1 MKKPIQHLINERG
14 TSKILTLNESYNHYM
29 SISRGLVI
37 MRTTKSV
44 QRMVVNDEV
53 IRISNISLYINN
65 IFSTLRYD

>member
-37 MRTTKSV
+37 MRTTKSI

-53 IRISNISLYINN
+53 IRLNNISLYNN
-65 IFSTLRYD
+65 NNFNTLRYD